1 MDLFSSNAYSQ
12 SAMSLPKMSFSDEP
26 LGDIT
31 LPRILCLHGG
41 GVTADI
47 FHAQSRSIIHALRN
61 KFRLIFVDAPWF
73 CGPGPDIVPVYAQWG
88 PFRRWLRWLPHQ
100 SQLDEDTAISELQY
114 AIRRAMDIDPG
125 TGPFV
130 GVMGFSQ
137 GAKMA
142 ASLLYEQ
149 QLQEEQNVKKD
160 YDFKFGI
167 LMAGRAPL
175 VSLSSLSESMV
186 KSSPPT
192 MVSAAGIS
200 EGYNFDVGDQVKV
213 PKIHIP
219 TIHVHGLQ
227 DPGLPF
233 HRRLYK
239 ENCEPESTTLIEWEG
254 AHRVPLKSKDVDP
267 IVNAIM
273 KYAKASGVI

>member
-1 MDLFSSNAYSQ
+1 
-12 SAMSLPKMSFSDEP
+12 MSFSDEAP
-26 LGDIT
+26 GDIT

-47 FHAQSRSIIHALRN
+47 FHAQSRSIIYALRN

-227 DPGLPF
+227 DPGLHF

-239 ENCEPESTTLIEWEG
+239 ENCELESTTLIEWEG

-273 KYAKASGVI
+273 KYAKASGVV